1 MTATGHDSRSALSEL
16 SDGLVGLYKEHFGR
30 GPTRARSAWIG
41 DDGVVCVL
49 EDTLT
54 AAEHTLQELGE
65 LGRLRELRM
74 VFQYALEDQFRGIA
88 ERATG
93 RRVIAFVSG
102 LDAKTGVATE
112 VFMFAPT
119 VGVE

>member
-1 MTATGHDSRSALSEL
+1 MAATDRPTGSSLSEL
-16 SDGLVGLYKEHFGR
+16 SDAMVGLYKEHFGR

-54 AAEHTLQELGE
+54 AAEKTLQELGE
-65 LGRLRELRM
+65 LARLRELRM

-88 ERATG
+88 ERCTG
-93 RRVIAFVSG
+93 RHVVSFVSG
-102 LDAKTGVATE
+102 LDAATGVATE
-112 VFMFAPT
+112 TFLFAPVEG
-119 VGVE
+119 VG